1 MIRIFRKQIL
11 CLNYLYFL
19 SNRMEYNQQ
28 STFFVLELNGIPIS
42 SKAKGKYFAYLYF
55 IQIEKKQEIF
65 I

>member
-1 MIRIFRKQIL
+1 
-11 CLNYLYFL
+11 
-19 SNRMEYNQQ
+19 MEYNQQ
-28 STFFVLELNGIPIS
+28 STFFVLEPNGIPFS